1 MTFLL
6 IIWDNINGSI
16 IMTAFLKKYLLN
28 PLFQREGWFGRLTLA
43 FVILSLPKDVSEEA
57 E

>member
-43 FVILSLPKDVSEEA
+43 FVIMSLPKDVSEEA